1 MAGIGTK
8 EIKDALWSQL
18 EELKRTDVRSMNAMD
33 REMML
38 KKQQQMLECTK
49 QMTDVIKVELSAF
62 QTYSRLQGVK
72 VSENVAKH
80 FGIIENV

>member
-72 VSENVAKH
+72 VSENV
-80 FGIIENV
+80 ENTLE